1 MIQNQELPAQEPQ
14 PITAPF
20 RWLPTIFSWVA
31 ILLAS
36 DILDIIFRYS
46 PLQFVLVPGIKIIG
60 LAVLFVCTLK
70 WPALKPLQ
78 GVLFALLA
86 IVVGWNILHS
96 LVVHSSVWVQW
107 STSAPLWMTLIGDQV
122 ARLIPLALVALTLI
136 GSGLKRQDLF
146 LTRGRST
153 KIPVQFMKRLGIA
166 YPLTWRALGI
176 IFIVVAGVI
185 LPWYLTLTIHINTEM
200 AGRLLAN
207 APAIILAAALNA
219 PNEELQFRAVLL
231 ARLIPTVGEKQAC
244 WLTVAIFGIG
254 HYYGQPS
261 GIIGVLLAGFAG
273 WLWGTSMLETKGWR
287 WAVALHFI
295 QDVVILSFLVL
306 ATR

>member
-1 MIQNQELPAQEPQ
+1 MIQNQESSTQEPL
-14 PITAPF
+14 PITASF

-36 DILDIIFRYS
+36 DILDIVFWNTS
-46 PLQFVLVPGIKIIG
+46 LQSVLVPGIKIAG
-60 LAVLFVCTLK
+60 LFVLFVCTLK
-70 WPALKPLQ
+70 WPVLKPLR

-86 IVVGWNILHS
+86 IVVGWDILQP
-96 LVVHSSVWVQW
+96 LVTHSSVWVQW
-107 STSAPLWMTLIGDQV
+107 RASAPLWMTLIGDQA
-122 ARLIPLALVALTLI
+122 ARLISLVLVALTLI
-136 GSGLKRQDLF
+136 GSGLKRQDIF
-146 LTRGRST
+146 LIRGRSV
-153 KIPVQFMKRLGIA
+153 KAPVQFIKRLGIT

-185 LPWYLTLTIHINTEM
+185 LPCYLTLTIHINIEM
-200 AGRLLAN
+200 ASRLLAN
-207 APAIILAAALNA
+207 APAVLLAAALNA
-219 PNEELQFRAVLL
+219 PNEEFQFRAVLL
-231 ARLIPTVGEKQAC
+231 GRLIPAVGEKQAL

-261 GIIGVLLAGFAG
+261 GIIGVLLAGLAG

-287 WAVALHFI
+287 WALALHFI